1 MEKFAIEIET
11 VIGWLNYHVILRP
24 GKERAM
30 AVLSELREKHPE
42 ARFRIVRWLGETVSE
57 AN

>member
-11 VIGWLNYHVILRP
+11 VIGWVNYHVIMRP
-24 GKERAM
+24 GIKRAM

-42 ARFRIVRWLGETVSE
+42 AKFRIVRWLGEAVSE
-57 AN
+57 

>member
-11 VIGWLNYHVILRP
+11 VIGWINYHVIMRP

-30 AVLSELREKHPE
+30 AVLSELREKHPS
-42 ARFRIVRWLGETVSE
+42 ARFRVVRWTGEAVSE
-57 AN
+57 